1 MTVRDNIYKNYQKW
15 WEAYA
20 TLKRWLIPWFIEFIE
35 KSHFKKKSALDIWCW
50 NGKYLVY
57 LKNIGFEVS
66 GTDSSETA
74 VEMTKTAIGNEWDI
88 MYKDMYEMDIKP
100 DNFDLIMSIQAIHHW
115 KKEEVKILV
124 KKIHSWLSNEGKI
137 FLTLPDYQ
145 SSTYR
150 NTFKDKEEIAP
161 WTYSPLSWSEKW
173 LPHSFFTKEEIKNM
187 FNEFK
192 NLKYELDGRG
202 KRIITWEK

>member
-74 VEMTKTAIGNEWDI
+74 VEMTKTAIGKWIRYNVQGYVWNG
-88 MYKDMYEMDIKP
+88 YKARQFW
-100 DNFDLIMSIQAIHHW
+100 FDYVDSSYPSL
-115 KKEEVKILV
+115 KKRR
-124 KKIHSWLSNEGKI
+124 S
-137 FLTLPDYQ
+137 
-145 SSTYR
+145 
-150 NTFKDKEEIAP
+150 
-161 WTYSPLSWSEKW
+161 
-173 LPHSFFTKEEIKNM
+173 
-187 FNEFK
+187 
-192 NLKYELDGRG
+192 
-202 KRIITWEK
+202 